1 MNDEKKI
8 EKRNEKE
15 EDLLI
20 LLNNYTSQY
29 ETILCL
35 CHLNIGQ
42 IGFYE
47 I

>member
-15 EDLLI
+15 EDLLT
-20 LLNNYTSQY
+20 LLNHYTSPY

-35 CHLNIGQ
+35 CQLNIGQ
-42 IGFYE
+42 I
-47 I
+47 